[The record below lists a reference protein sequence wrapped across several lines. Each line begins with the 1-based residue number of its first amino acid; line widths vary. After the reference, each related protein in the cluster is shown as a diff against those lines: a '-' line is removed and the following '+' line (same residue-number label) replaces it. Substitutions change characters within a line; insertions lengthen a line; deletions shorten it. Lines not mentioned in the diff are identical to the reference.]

1 MDRGGENVEVA
12 AYMIQHPNRGP
23 NRGCAITGRSTH
35 NQRIERLWRD
45 LYSGCV
51 SYFYHF
57 FYLLEECG
65 LLNVS
70 SDIDMSA
77 LHYIFTPI
85 IQHHLDMFRLGW
97 AHHKLRTERSYT
109 PMQLWIYSVRSS
121 SEAFSTL
128 NVSGSA

>member
-1 MDRGGENVEVA
+1 MGLIEEVRLLVEVLTIRELNV
-12 AYMIQHPNRGP
+12 YGEISTLVV
-23 NRGCAITGRSTH
+23 CLIFITSS
-35 NQRIERLWRD
+35 I
-45 LYSGCV
+45 Y
-51 SYFYHF
+51 
-57 FYLLEECG
+57 
-65 LLNVS
+65 NVS